1 MYALLRQK
9 LGSRVAISGAVFNQQ
24 GLVGTGQLNIA
35 PVTRNAR
42 ATFLL
47 RPALQR
53 VAPLLECSQS
63 PSITGKA
70 CSGSRSTPELSPI
83 LKHDPCPFVVHVGP
97 PLRRFLGSDLPRPG
111 IRFLHQMPRLG
122 VLGGGGGFFGL
133 ARAVVPQPRPR
144 SECVVFSAYLHP
156 AKTGPGWGL
165 CTRMWGGESL
175 QIDGST

>member
-9 LGSRVAISGAVFNQQ
+9 LGSWVAISGAVFNQQ
-24 GLVGTGQLNIA
+24 GLVCTGQLNIA

-83 LKHDPCPFVVHVGP
+83 LKHDPCPFVVHGGH
-97 PLRRFLGSDLPRPG
+97 PLRRFLGSDLPGQAFVSCTRCRALAYLG
-111 IRFLHQMPRLG
+111 AEEGFLAWRAPSSLSPRL
-122 VLGGGGGFFGL
+122 
-133 ARAVVPQPRPR
+133 R
-144 SECVVFSAYLHP
+144 SKCVVFSAYLHP
-156 AKTGPGWGL
+156 SKTGPGWGL
-165 CTRMWGGESL
+165 CTRMWGGKSL